1 MNDSCILR
9 RFQPHGQMGSQLLVA
24 PVQALH
30 EIHSTRCFFPIGSQN
45 PVVLAGV
52 CSLAS
57 LAWATGRKH
66 PQRLVAEISAT
77 IVEAASFLS
86 AVGLWVALWVGLW
99 VGLRAASVA
108 VPVTLIPVAV
118 VLAEVT
124 LTPRREMELWFLA
137 ALARDEGPS
146 AFARPPTQPRPAGV
160 RTAQAQVRT

>member
-9 RFQPHGQMGSQLLVA
+9 RFQPHEQIPHEQIPYEQMGSQLLVA

-45 PVVLAGV
+45 PVVLAEV

-57 LAWATGRKH
+57 LAWASGRKH

-77 IVEAASFLS
+77 TVEAALFFV
-86 AVGLWVALWVGLW
+86 AVGLREAT
-99 VGLRAASVA
+99 VA
-108 VPVTLIPVAV
+108 VPVTLIPLAV
-118 VLAEVT
+118 VLAELT
-124 LTPRREMELWFLA
+124 LTPQREMEFWFLA

-146 AFARPPTQPRPAGV
+146 AFARPLTQPRPAGV
-160 RTAQAQVRT
+160 RTAQAQVQT